1 MTIKEIGKLLERVH
15 KDIDIFDFNGKNVPR
30 IILDD
35 RKFDD
40 IMSKIQGKPISVN
53 TNLNILQDGLGH
65 VFVEFTLD
73 FSHGDIHEEFLIYAN
88 EFLEFFE
95 SLANTTM
102 FALSPPNYSEVN
114 QDKIFMVQLPKPEKA
129 IEALDIIKNG
139 LRENKMIAAAG
150 ADRLQEGMRRAF
162 GKAVSLAARVKR
174 GQCIMEMQVKKEHLE
189 AAKKALK
196 SACVKLPGTPTIRVI
211 PLN

>member
-1 MTIKEIGKLLERVH
+1 MTDKEMEKLLERVY

-30 IILDD
+30 IILTD

-40 IMSKIQGKPISVN
+40 IMSKIEGQPVSVN

-65 VFVEFTLD
+65 VFVEIMLD

-88 EFLEFFE
+88 ESIEFFE
-95 SLANTTM
+95 SLASTTM

-129 IEALDIIKNG
+129 IEAIDIIKNG
-139 LRENKMIAAAG
+139 L
-150 ADRLQEGMRRAF
+150 
-162 GKAVSLAARVKR
+162 S
-174 GQCIMEMQVKKEHLE
+174 KK
-189 AAKKALK
+189 
-196 SACVKLPGTPTIRVI
+196 SS
-211 PLN
+211 